1 MFGTVL
7 YDEFTSTERKKVAA
21 ALEDLCSPLDNYGWA
36 SVGVYMFS
44 KPATNDTPKN
54 WADDVLYVGLARDL
68 PERFNQHTG
77 LLGCPASG
85 CKRKQIDKW
94 FSTNDTIRFSCFVQS
109 PLDQSIGHRRRAQL
123 NKHFDE
129 ENDESFL
136 NDPPYGLESA
146 KLVEGQLI
154 ETYRLK
160 QKKRPPW
167 NRRGGSKEGAARAAG
182 GSGGPL
188 LAYMAGAAPSQ
199 LILARRTIRELS
211 DDESATD
218 HEIFLHALRTNA
230 ILYSPTGASNSAIA
244 DQINV
249 AAKNPSLRDS
259 VDRLLDSG
267 YISDLV
273 GPPPLEVPSGEPL

>member
-136 NDPPYGLESA
+136 NDPPCGLESA

-154 ETYRLK
+154 ETYRGSVSLTVFRRFPSVSFRSRPTISERDR
-160 QKKRPPW
+160 KRIQSRLPPHC
-167 NRRGGSKEGAARAAG
+167 
-182 GSGGPL
+182 
-188 LAYMAGAAPSQ
+188 PS
-199 LILARRTIRELS
+199 
-211 DDESATD
+211 
-218 HEIFLHALRTNA
+218 
-230 ILYSPTGASNSAIA
+230 
-244 DQINV
+244 
-249 AAKNPSLRDS
+249 
-259 VDRLLDSG
+259 
-267 YISDLV
+267 
-273 GPPPLEVPSGEPL
+273 